1 MVARFRLRVASRP
14 GSASLVEGWLAWCD
28 ARVAELV
35 DAAGLNPAAPQGAYR
50 FKSCPG
56 HRRWIGCHP
65 YGEDG

>member
-14 GSASLVEGWLAWCD
+14 GPASLVDGWLAWYD

-50 FKSCPG
+50 FNSFPG
-56 HRRWIGCHP
+56 HRR
-65 YGEDG
+65 